1 MTQATAPEAPQAA
14 LSVVVQHEAD
24 GVLIHV
30 RGAGSCQP
38 GIDTESVV
46 AFLSAIDPEQ
56 LEKDALEA
64 LGMLDGDGESSF
76 TKALL
81 HRLVQYAGGTW

>member
-1 MTQATAPEAPQAA
+1 MTQATGTEAPQAG
-14 LSVVVQHEAD
+14 LSVVVQHEAN

-30 RGAGSCQP
+30 TGAGSCQS
-38 GIDTESVV
+38 GVDTESVV

-64 LGMLDGDGESSF
+64 LGLLDGDGESSF

-81 HRLVQYAGGTW
+81 NRLIQYAGGTW